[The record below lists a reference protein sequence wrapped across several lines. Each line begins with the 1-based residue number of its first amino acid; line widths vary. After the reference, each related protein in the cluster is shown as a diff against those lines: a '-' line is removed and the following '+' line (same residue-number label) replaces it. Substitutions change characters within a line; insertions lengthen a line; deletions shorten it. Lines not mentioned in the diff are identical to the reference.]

1 MESIQSKPAR
11 ESAGA
16 SPLLTMQNVD
26 KQFDNGTLA
35 LRGLNLNVDAGSF
48 VSLLGASGCG
58 KSTVLRMIAGLTSP
72 TRGSIHW
79 ASMQSSGHPATS
91 PRLSCVFQEPA
102 LMPWA
107 SALKNVML
115 PLKIQRVERGEA
127 ESRAREALATV
138 GLADFAKAYPRE
150 LSGGMKMRVS
160 IARALTTTPRILLMD
175 EPFGALDEMTRNRL
189 NEELLAL
196 RAQQGWTVVFVT
208 HSIPEAVFLSDRV
221 LLMAGRP
228 GRIVEDIPVPLPSRR
243 TEALRSETDFLRLV
257 GDVSRA
263 FARTH

>member
-1 MESIQSKPAR
+1 MLVDSTPPSTVPT
-11 ESAGA
+11 S
-16 SPLLTMQNVD
+16 SPLISAAGLVKEFADGARILEDLSLQVEPG
-26 KQFDNGTLA
+26 QFVT
-35 LRGLNLNVDAGSF
+35 
-48 VSLLGASGCG
+48 LLGSSGCG
-58 KSTVLRMIAGLTSP
+58 KSTLLKMIAGLTSITAGTLLIKGQDP
-72 TRGSIHW
+72 AHARESI
-79 ASMQSSGHPATS
+79 SF
-91 PRLSCVFQEPA
+91 VFQDATLLPWRTVRRNIGLLLEFGA
-102 LMPWA
+102 LSREERQKRSD
-107 SALKNVML
+107 SALEL
-115 PLKIQRVERGEA
+115 
-127 ESRAREALATV
+127 V
-138 GLADFAKAYPRE
+138 GLKDVAHLYPRQ